1 MFPSGSF
8 IDSVRISSNAIVERV
23 NIKINTAAIDR
34 FLDSA
39 VFNEASY
46 VSLSSSYSFAFP
58 LKFDNDVDELNLI
71 GVLAL
76 LSLSGSLDEAL
87 YRHTNRGVI
96 DTIRAF
102 VFSLY
107 LSSSSS
113 LGDDDLL
120 SARGMQNITR
130 ERVAEHM
137 QLSIHEEKPHPT
149 IPAITVGGIGGPH
162 LDFLSESGDV
172 YRPGARGGG
181 AGRPFCGA
189 AGPDPDVV
197 VQHLVRA
204 FPGFQDVHL
213 VGNQCKKAIL
223 FVLMMAGRFK
233 FTDDA
238 AQGVP
243 SSLDEIPAPADDIL
257 PSILIYLG
265 ILDLSEWGKALA
277 IINQLVLPD
286 DEVIVLRA
294 ASVCVL
300 DAIVSRAKHPSRDE
314 GEIDG
319 SVNWKIKVTS
329 CGLSAFFSGLAQER
343 GDYRQLLRYVAEE
356 AIF

>member
-1 MFPSGSF
+1 
-8 IDSVRISSNAIVERV
+8 
-23 NIKINTAAIDR
+23 
-34 FLDSA
+34 

-76 LSLSGSLDEAL
+76 VCSGTKCRLRRMLTVCSIFVCQLSLSGSLDEAL
-87 YRHTNRGVI
+87 YRHTNRGVV

-130 ERVAEHM
+130 ERVAEHG

-162 LDFLSESGDV
+162 LDFVELVTRVLRETGNV
-172 YRPGARGGG
+172 LCTNGYPNLGTFIAQ
-181 AGRPFCGA
+181 ALAEAEQVGRFAGA

-213 VGNQCKKAIL
+213 VGNQRKWFCL
-223 FVLMMAGRFK
+223 LELL
-233 FTDDA
+233 D
-238 AQGVP
+238 P
-243 SSLDEIPAPADDIL
+243 S
-257 PSILIYLG
+257 
-265 ILDLSEWGKALA
+265 DL
-277 IINQLVLPD
+277 
-286 DEVIVLRA
+286 
-294 ASVCVL
+294 
-300 DAIVSRAKHPSRDE
+300 
-314 GEIDG
+314 
-319 SVNWKIKVTS
+319 TS
-329 CGLSAFFSGLAQER
+329 SSP
-343 GDYRQLLRYVAEE
+343 
-356 AIF
+356 I